1 MHDTVSLYPIGVSG
15 SANGPIMGQLLDAM
29 EVFDAVDA
37 SRENICWPP
46 TGIRIHHRGL
56 FYFVCLPFKI
66 DTVSFLSLIK
76 FSNVLY

>member
-37 SRENICWPP
+37 SGESIC
-46 TGIRIHHRGL
+46 
-56 FYFVCLPFKI
+56 
-66 DTVSFLSLIK
+66 
-76 FSNVLY
+76 